1 MPQGLDQRR
10 DILRVSKKSAVL
22 MPSEMRRIACFEALL
37 RWQPAPQMI
46 QPDALL
52 RTAEQSDLMNM
63 LGSWVL
69 HEACSVAARWSL
81 QLSYQLP
88 SGDALPHR

>member
-10 DILRVSKKSAVL
+10 DILRVPKKSAVL

-37 RWQPAPQMI
+37 RWQHAPQMT
-46 QPDALL
+46 QPDAFL
-52 RTAEQSDLMNM
+52 RIAEQSDLMNM

-69 HEACSVAARWSL
+69 REACSVAARWSL
-81 QLSYQLP
+81 ELSYQLP
-88 SGDALPHR
+88 SGGVVPYR